1 MTSYPVNQGLVLQ
14 KVAIVPHK
22 GLSELTPLVSTHF
35 ITTPQQL
42 NGTGRR
48 HWATPTF

>member
-1 MTSYPVNQGLVLQ
+1 MSYPMNQGLVLQ

-22 GLSELTPLVSTHF
+22 GLTDLAPIVSTHF

-42 NGTGRR
+42 NGNAISTVVCD
-48 HWATPTF
+48 WAR